1 MKRYIDLVN
10 KIFKQEIISNQPK
23 DGFENLFYSVETNS
37 FFSLADKNSIQSLF
51 MMSLKQKFFFK
62 KKRQIFTL

>member
-10 KIFKQEIISNQPK
+10 KIFNQEIISNQPK

-37 FFSLADKNSIQSLF
+37 FFSLADKNSLQSLF
-51 MMSLKQKFFFK
+51 KMSLKEKLFFK
-62 KKRQIFTL
+62 KKRQIFSL

>member
-23 DGFENLFYSVETNS
+23 DGFENLFYSIETNS

-51 MMSLKQKFFFK
+51 KMSLKQKFFFK